1 MILYSLWQG
10 LGSKCGS
17 LTWQR
22 RYKYKPIYVATFVG
36 AHPDF
41 HCKRKLVK
49 NKYSY
54 VFAIIFDVS
63 NPVINISLSD
73 SLFPM
78 PILVMPPKIIQL

>member
-22 RYKYKPIYVATFVG
+22 RYKYQPIYVATYVG

-41 HCKRKLVK
+41 RCKRKLAK
-49 NKYSY
+49 HKYSY
-54 VFAIIFDVS
+54 LFAIIFDVS

-73 SLFPM
+73 SLFPV
-78 PILVMPPKIIQL
+78 PILMMRPK